1 MATIMSWQSS
11 DGRRGRCDN
20 RCHSAKHPKC
30 VCCCGGRFHG
40 SANQPGGVE
49 QAVRHYWDDV
59 LNETE
64 KKAKEGLELETERW
78 TKNRQRILGELPK
91 PNKSKKQQQQA
102 IQYRL
107 PLEIANV
114 R

>member
-1 MATIMSWQSS
+1 MATIMSWRSS
-11 DGRRGRCDN
+11 GGSRGRCDAS
-20 RCHSAKHPKC
+20 CHNAKHPKC

-64 KKAKEGLELETERW
+64 KKAKEEGLELETERW
-78 TKNRQRILGELPK
+78 TKNRQRILGVMPQPKKRRQQVNQLP
-91 PNKSKKQQQQA
+91 
-102 IQYRL
+102 L
-107 PLEIANV
+107 PLEIA
-114 R
+114 